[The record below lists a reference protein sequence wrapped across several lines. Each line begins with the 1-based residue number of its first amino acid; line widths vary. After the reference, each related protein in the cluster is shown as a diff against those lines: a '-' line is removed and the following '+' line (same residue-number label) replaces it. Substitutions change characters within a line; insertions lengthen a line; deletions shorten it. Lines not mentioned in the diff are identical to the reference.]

1 MNVQNN
7 SSEDIDN
14 SQISSILQKKI
25 RDQAKRLC
33 SLQEYINLLE
43 NRIRQYNPNEN
54 FPITKNKLSNVQ
66 SFSDISE
73 KYEQLQKKNN
83 SLYETYALNNKSL
96 NNYQSG
102 NFNIEEEEFP
112 DVNDIDP
119 EQIFSYYSQI
129 KNQNKQLIQ
138 EKNKLLSQ
146 LKKEI
151 VTNDEQRNYIEILKQ
166 TIESSLIKTGLK
178 SKIELIKKKYYGN
191 LPEDDFATVILDI
204 GQMKEK
210 NDELMKLKE
219 ENEKQILKMNA
230 QLQNFEETKE
240 NYNNLKE
247 ELEKL
252 QEDKIKLD
260 EEFMKLSTDYQTI
273 ENELEIQKNRNN
285 EIEKHNQILLNE
297 NKEIPKLKKD
307 NCYLSQTVNDLNHK
321 VTKLSYDNDY
331 LKDYQEQYENITRE
345 NLNIKQ
351 INQGLTQ
358 DNNFYLQQNDNLK
371 NNLQNLQCVE
381 VDNDK
386 LRCELQ
392 NINDRYMLLCNE
404 KVKNENYYMCQIQA
418 LQNEKN
424 VLERMI
430 ANNEGYQSEEMKN
443 KINSY
448 KYDNK
453 KLYDNNKKLNDENL
467 RFIAENK
474 FFTNLICRIL
484 KFHIN
489 NLDVKNILC
498 ELLNLNEK
506 NVLLS
511 GEADKNQKF
520 MEKTLSTNNLSFEQ
534 KEKIKEDLRY
544 TQNQL
549 NEINQKIDLL
559 ENELKRYEC

>member
-73 KYEQLQKKNN
+73 KYEQLQKKYN
-83 SLYETYALNNKSL
+83 SLYETYALNNKNL

-219 ENEKQILKMNA
+219 ENEKQILTMSA
-230 QLQNFEETKE
+230 QLQNLEETKE

-260 EEFMKLSTDYQTI
+260 EEFMKLSTDYQTK

>member
-73 KYEQLQKKNN
+73 KYEQLQKKYN

-219 ENEKQILKMNA
+219 ENEKQIIKMNA

-260 EEFMKLSTDYQTI
+260 EEFMKLSTDYQTK

>member
-73 KYEQLQKKNN
+73 KYEQLQKKYN

-178 SKIELIKKKYYGN
+178 SKIELIKKKYYSN

-204 GQMKEK
+204 GEMKEK
-210 NDELMKLKE
+210 NDELTKLKE

-260 EEFMKLSTDYQTI
+260 EEFMKLSTDYQTK

>member
-14 SQISSILQKKI
+14 YQISSILKKKI

-73 KYEQLQKKNN
+73 KYEQLQKKYN

-260 EEFMKLSTDYQTI
+260 EEFMKLSTDYQTK

-559 ENELKRYEC
+559 ENEVKRYAC